1 MKTILTV
8 DDSAVMRQMVRF
20 TLESSGQYQCL
31 EAEDGVDALNLL
43 KEHTPQVIVSDIN
56 MPNMN
61 GYELVEALRADERF
75 KFIPIIMLTTED
87 NEAAK
92 KRSKEAGATGWI
104 SKPFQPE
111 KLLTLLKRFEV
122 QPA

>member
-20 TLESSGQYQCL
+20 TLENSGQYKCL
-31 EAEDGVDALNLL
+31 EAEDGRDALNVL
-43 KEHTPQVIVSDIN
+43 ENHTPQVIVSDIN

-61 GYELVEALRADERF
+61 GYEFVEALRKDERF
-75 KFIPIIMLTTED
+75 KFTPVIMLTTENND
-87 NEAAK
+87 AAK
-92 KRSKEAGATGWI
+92 KRSKEVGATAWI

-111 KLLTLLKRFEV
+111 KLITLLRKFDM
-122 QPA
+122 QSA